1 MKFNSNKLHNFTISA
16 NNITNQKE
24 VKVKE
29 LLIGMG
35 IGFMVGAIAVK
46 TNKCLADKVEM
57 GVEKGKEIIE
67 DISDE
72 IKTQTAKTKKE
83 KQEG

>member
-1 MKFNSNKLHNFTISA
+1 M
-16 NNITNQKE
+16 
-24 VKVKE
+24 KE

-35 IGFMVGAIAVK
+35 LGFMVGAIAVK

-67 DISDE
+67 DIKDE
-72 IKTQTAKTKKE
+72 VKSQSKVK
-83 KQEG
+83 KQEE

>member
-1 MKFNSNKLHNFTISA
+1 M
-16 NNITNQKE
+16 
-24 VKVKE
+24 KE

-35 IGFMVGAIAVK
+35 LGFMVGAIAVK

-67 DISDE
+67 DISNE
-72 IKTQTAKTKKE
+72 VKAQAKAK
-83 KQEG
+83 KQEE

>member
-1 MKFNSNKLHNFTISA
+1 MF
-16 NNITNQKE
+16 NQKE
-24 VKVKE
+24 EDVKE

-35 IGFMVGAIAVK
+35 LGFMVGAIAVK

-67 DISDE
+67 DISEE
-72 IKTQTAKTKKE
+72 IKTQTTKAKKD
-83 KQEG
+83 KQEEKTII

>member
-1 MKFNSNKLHNFTISA
+1 MKD
-16 NNITNQKE
+16 
-24 VKVKE
+24 

-35 IGFMVGAIAVK
+35 LGFLVGAVAVK
-46 TNKCLADKVEM
+46 TNKCLADKVEK

-72 IKTQTAKTKKE
+72 IKSQTKQKKE
-83 KQEG
+83 ED